1 MASEGVRL
9 QKAAGS
15 DRLCCCVQGE
25 KGQPGERGDKGN
37 PGESVGHLSHFLSA
51 AGEGWLWQQTS
62 SYDASH
68 KLYLV
73 GLNCQ
78 NCWPPLAPDA
88 LLFFYTRTV

>member
-1 MASEGVRL
+1 MASDGVRL

-51 AGEGWLWQQTS
+51 VGEGWLWQQ
-62 SYDASH
+62 
-68 KLYLV
+68 
-73 GLNCQ
+73 C
-78 NCWPPLAPDA
+78 C
-88 LLFFYTRTV
+88 